1 VKHADVAMYQ
11 AKERGRNNFQFY
23 SSEVNDASRQ
33 RIDLEKRL
41 RGALERS
48 ELFLEYQAEIDLA
61 SGRPVG
67 VEALARWR
75 DPVAGVVLP
84 STFLPLAEETG
95 IITAIGDW
103 VLDRALADLRAW
115 RDQGLDLKMSV
126 NLSLRQLQEADL
138 GETVVAA
145 LNKHGIEPARLRLEI
160 TEPTLMQDPD
170 TTQKALRT
178 FRSLGMEVAIDNFG
192 TGYSSLGLVRG
203 LPVNVV
209 KIDKSL
215 VSYCPSKR
223 ECAAIV
229 QAASGMSRVL
239 GIRVVAEG
247 VETEEQ
253 REAVKALGCD
263 AIQGY
268 LAARPVDA
276 AGIAAMTRAAAEQTL
291 FA

>member
-1 VKHADVAMYQ
+1 
-11 AKERGRNNFQFY
+11 
-23 SSEVNDASRQ
+23 
-33 RIDLEKRL
+33 
-41 RGALERS
+41 
-48 ELFLEYQAEIDLA
+48 
-61 SGRPVG
+61 
-67 VEALARWR
+67 
-75 DPVAGVVLP
+75 VLP

>member
-1 VKHADVAMYQ
+1 
-11 AKERGRNNFQFY
+11 
-23 SSEVNDASRQ
+23 VNDASRQ

-41 RGALERS
+41 RGALERN

-67 VEALARWR
+67 VEALVRWR

-160 TEPTLMQDPD
+160 TEPTLMQEPD
-170 TTQKALRT
+170 TAQKALRT